1 MPNEG
6 HRGGA
11 VRRQRPH
18 QPAHDEQPPRRRRE
32 QVEPPSGACAARN
45 PQRGEHA
52 TPARRAEGDRAEDEG
67 PPDPGLEA
75 GTHDQAEVERRRAV
89 LCCAMLYLTVYL
101 MSYLRSWYTSA
112 SPQRCYA

>member
-18 QPAHDEQPPRRRRE
+18 QPAHDEPPRRRRE
-32 QVEPPSGACAARN
+32 QVETPSGACAARN

-52 TPARRAEGDRAEDEG
+52 TPARRAEGDRGEDEG

-75 GTHDQAEVERRRAV
+75 GAHDQAEVEGAQCRG
-89 LCCAMLYLTVYL
+89 MLYLTVYL
-101 MSYLRSWYTSA
+101 RSWYTTFIHA
-112 SPQRCYA
+112 SP